1 MIVDSFPWE
10 VLTILKKC
18 TIFIWSA
25 SVAQLVERLTRN
37 EKVVGSNPIGSL
49 QTKNT
54 VISGELK
61 LGCFFIIWYIFCFF
75 CIEC

>member
-49 QTKNT
+49 QTKT
-54 VISGELK
+54 P
-61 LGCFFIIWYIFCFF
+61 
-75 CIEC
+75 